1 MSFAAVL
8 AVGLGVV
15 GGWSN
20 TARAAATISRDIII
34 DDFETEHTVNNC
46 TGDLGT
52 FSRTFTG
59 FAHTTVRPDGTVH
72 FNALIS
78 ADGATFVPDD
88 PALPVFSGKELVHVS
103 DTTNGP
109 NATVTFALRFWAEA
123 PDGTKASVKEVEHM
137 TVSADGAIVEFEKP
151 VLICP

>member
-1 MSFAAVL
+1 MSTRSHRLSRTRRRMSFAAVL

-52 FSRTFTG
+52 FSRTFREIVG
-59 FAHTTVRPDGTVH
+59 ESPSSYRVGHDPMVAPNCVQMMAMRPLGV
-72 FNALIS
+72 AS
-78 ADGATFVPDD
+78 AA
-88 PALPVFSGKELVHVS
+88 KEPQLSSFGEAS
-103 DTTNGP
+103 DV
-109 NATVTFALRFWAEA
+109 AAA
-123 PDGTKASVKEVEHM
+123 
-137 TVSADGAIVEFEKP
+137 
-151 VLICP
+151 